1 MIPSIIAVIVGFLLA
16 YSLISKYLLEKNE
29 TAKQKGQ
36 QLRAKLIKYQVPSG
50 VILVILGILSIVLPL
65 NLIIY

>member
-50 VILVILGILSIVLPL
+50 VILVILGILSIVLP
-65 NLIIY
+65 